1 MGGKRRDL
9 TKWIQG
15 QPLNEIWLKMPSTYK
30 AYINIIPGNG
40 NLTGILDWESRRNI
54 GLGQVE

>member
-40 NLTGILDWESRRNI
+40 NLTGILDW
-54 GLGQVE
+54 V